1 MKRAEGFQI
10 EGRIGDHEKRGLES
24 SDDKAYL
31 LCEETREGEL
41 RNAYYRFNRREGAQ
55 GAVESERHVLATF
68 PRDGKVGKLT
78 TEVDLSRDRLE
89 GQRG

>member
-1 MKRAEGFQI
+1 VG
-10 EGRIGDHEKRGLES
+10 HEKRGLES

-55 GAVESERHVLATF
+55 GAVESEWHVLATF

-89 GQRG
+89 GQRS